1 VEREAETGTTGFG
14 GVEVGVGGIEVPA
27 TVNVTGM
34 VLGVMGEP
42 GDETVMV
49 SLYVPGARP
58 LGLTL
63 TENEEGPLG
72 GGVVETV
79 SVTGMVLGLPFAPEA
94 ETVMVPEYEPA
105 EREEE
110 FTETE
115 TVPELE
121 PDAGETESQVWL
133 PETVHESVPCP
144 TFETEKD

>member
-1 VEREAETGTTGFG
+1 LSREGKGGSRYGEGGDGERRGHRERDGNG
-14 GVEVGVGGIEVPA
+14 
-27 TVNVTGM
+27 
-34 VLGVMGEP
+34 LG
-42 GDETVMV
+42 
-49 SLYVPGARP
+49 A
-58 LGLTL
+58 
-63 TENEEGPLG
+63 
-72 GGVVETV
+72 
-79 SVTGMVLGLPFAPEA
+79 PFAPEA